1 MFLNFIA
8 VILLNFRK
16 KKVRSTFQHFDEDG
30 NGYVTYEQ
38 ADQILQEILE
48 FSEARSKA
56 TIKQYDRGSNG
67 QIVYDDFV
75 ALYSMIEEE

>member
-1 MFLNFIA
+1 M
-8 VILLNFRK
+8 
-16 KKVRSTFQHFDEDG
+16 
-30 NGYVTYEQ
+30 TYEQ
-38 ADQILQEILE
+38 ADQILQEILG